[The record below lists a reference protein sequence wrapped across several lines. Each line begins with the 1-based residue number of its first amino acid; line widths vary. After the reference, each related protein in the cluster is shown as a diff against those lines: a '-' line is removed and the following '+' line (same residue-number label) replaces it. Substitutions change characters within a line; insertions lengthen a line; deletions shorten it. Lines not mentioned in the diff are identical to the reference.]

1 MNMSVNIRIPKICI
15 ECNNAF
21 IDQKTFTQFC
31 SKKCTSISYKRKK
44 RNEKISN
51 DPNQVVKGA
60 TGLEM
65 ALIQSKEYLSIK
77 ETCLLLGI
85 SRMSLYRYIKNK
97 TIVPSSIGGKVIIKK
112 QAINDLIN

>member
-1 MNMSVNIRIPKICI
+1 MNMSGNIRIPKICI

-21 IDQKTFTQFC
+21 IAQKTFTQFC
-31 SKKCTSISYKRKK
+31 SKKCTSKAYKRKK
-44 RNEKISN
+44 RNEKVDA
-51 DPNQVVKGA
+51 DPNQIVKEAMGVD
-60 TGLEM
+60 M

-77 ETCLLLGI
+77 ETCFLLGI

-112 QAINDLIN
+112 EVITNLIK